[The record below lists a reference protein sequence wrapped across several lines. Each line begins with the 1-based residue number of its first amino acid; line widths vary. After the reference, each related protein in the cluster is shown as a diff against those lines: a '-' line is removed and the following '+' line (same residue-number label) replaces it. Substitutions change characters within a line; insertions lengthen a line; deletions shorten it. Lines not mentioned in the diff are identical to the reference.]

1 MNETKKSSRQLKPR
15 GAQGPFTA
23 HFKES
28 MALLAPIAASR
39 NAADDSAGLA
49 AAAGWLWRIRVLRFG
64 LSKNR
69 FLWTRP
75 VIEQAAALFDGVRVY
90 ADHQDPAAARAG
102 KPRSVR
108 ELVGFLREP
117 VVTDDG
123 LEALLRVLESEDW
136 LRRKLL
142 AVHAPAV
149 REGEAL
155 HYQAVQQ
162 HELVGSAAADG
173 LPQRRGA
180 ANDLLGFSVDAL
192 VDYEP
197 RPDPVGAGMV
207 FEVKKIREVVS
218 VDVVTT
224 PSAGGRVLR
233 LVAGTPGWAQHLREN
248 RDPKSSQ
255 STQFHLEREFHK
267 EEAMTERVQKILE
280 AVGRMNPALAVSLA
294 QELDGTDE
302 AIALDRVLE
311 EMSQQTQIHAP
322 ATPTPAAELTGSVA
336 RAVEAAERATA
347 AERRTLLAARLA
359 ESKLPVPL
367 QRDIERR
374 FTSRTFTPVELD
386 REIQAVRETFAQLLP
401 DTRVGPARGGISV
414 GYSPGD
420 KMQIALDK
428 AFGLS
433 TDDQGRTLDPA
444 VPAFGGLREAYIAMT
459 GDSEFTGRTQHQR
472 ITEIFST
479 AGFPAALA
487 NTLNRRLRADYRE
500 VDYGVEKIAR
510 FAAVSDFKTQE
521 RVLVGYF
528 GDLPAVNPETADY
541 AEIAPFTDEKV
552 SYAVVQFGGIV
563 TVTRKMIV
571 NDDIGTVAKIVG
583 RLGRAAR
590 RTLAKRVWN
599 LLITNATYD
608 PDGLAIFHA
617 THLNLG
623 STALSV
629 TALTAAID
637 AMMKQT
643 EKDSNERL
651 GIAPRFLGV
660 PIDLR
665 AKAFEINQSRLVP
678 GSTAN
683 DANEHFERFGRESER
698 VIVNPLFTDANDW
711 YLVADPAEMEGLEV
725 GFLQGRVEPELF
737 LADAPTDA
745 QVFVADKIRY
755 KIRHEYEA
763 DLLDYRAFYK
773 SVVV

>member
-1 MNETKKSSRQLKPR
+1 
-15 GAQGPFTA
+15 
-23 HFKES
+23 
-28 MALLAPIAASR
+28 
-39 NAADDSAGLA
+39 
-49 AAAGWLWRIRVLRFG
+49 
-64 LSKNR
+64 
-69 FLWTRP
+69 
-75 VIEQAAALFDGVRVY
+75 
-90 ADHQDPAAARAG
+90 
-102 KPRSVR
+102 
-108 ELVGFLREP
+108 
-117 VVTDDG
+117 
-123 LEALLRVLESEDW
+123 
-136 LRRKLL
+136 
-142 AVHAPAV
+142 
-149 REGEAL
+149 
-155 HYQAVQQ
+155 
-162 HELVGSAAADG
+162 
-173 LPQRRGA
+173 
-180 ANDLLGFSVDAL
+180 
-192 VDYEP
+192 
-197 RPDPVGAGMV
+197 
-207 FEVKKIREVVS
+207 
-218 VDVVTT
+218 
-224 PSAGGRVLR
+224 
-233 LVAGTPGWAQHLREN
+233 
-248 RDPKSSQ
+248 
-255 STQFHLEREFHK
+255 
-267 EEAMTERVQKILE
+267 MTERVQKILE
-280 AVGRMNPALAVSLA
+280 AIGRMNPALAVSLA

-311 EMSQQTQIHAP
+311 EMSNPAEAAGSAAP
-322 ATPTPAAELTGSVA
+322 MKSGPARRMAPVTGIPAAQLEAYPQLTGSVA

-374 FTSRTFTPVELD
+374 FASRPFTPAELD
-386 REIQAVRETFAQLLP
+386 REIQAVRETFAQLAP
-401 DTRVGPARGGISV
+401 DTRVGLPLAAASGVSV
-414 GYSPGD
+414 GYSRAD

-428 AFGLS
+428 AFGLT

-459 GDSEFTGRTQHQR
+459 GDSEFTGRTEGQR
-472 ITEIFST
+472 ITEIFAT

-617 THLNLG
+617 THANLG

-651 GIAPRFLGV
+651 GIAPRFLAV

-737 LADAPTDA
+737 LADAPTA
-745 QVFVADKIRY
+745 EQVFVADKIRY